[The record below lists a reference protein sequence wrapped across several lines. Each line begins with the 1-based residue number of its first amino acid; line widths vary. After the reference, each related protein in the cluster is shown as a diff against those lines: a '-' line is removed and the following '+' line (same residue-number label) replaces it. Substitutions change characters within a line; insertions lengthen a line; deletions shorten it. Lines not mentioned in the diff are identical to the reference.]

1 MSRFTRTLLAV
12 PILAVA
18 LFTASACGSVET
30 PPPQSGATVKPTSA
44 MDTVLFG
51 LGSQDEGERLFGQ
64 ECAFCHVGSATGTMM
79 LGRRLGKEQA
89 ELVQRADLEPDFIKA
104 AVRNGL
110 MNMPPFSRVE
120 LTDAELDRIATY
132 LSRKGRK

>member
-1 MSRFTRTLLAV
+1 MSRFTRTLLAA
-12 PILAVA
+12 PILAAA
-18 LFTASACGSVET
+18 LFAASACGSVET
-30 PPPQSGATVKPTSA
+30 QPPQSGPTTTPPSA

-64 ECAFCHVGSATGTMM
+64 ECAFCHVGSSTGTMM

-89 ELVQRADLEPDFIKA
+89 ELVKRTDLDPDFVKG

-120 LTDAELDRIATY
+120 LTDAELDKIATY